1 MKSYISRKL
10 PADTRT
16 TDFTFSRRIAS
27 AATTADGPAG
37 VIAIDA
43 SWSVTD
49 REYRD
54 RRLRRARNLHT
65 GFIVP
70 TSARAVRCRYE
81 LTTSNRVD
89 CCDRRAGDP
98 RRNNGCAARRA
109 GKRPG

>member
-27 AATTADGPAG
+27 AATTDGTPAG

-49 REYRD
+49 RSIETDDYVGQAI
-54 RRLRRARNLHT
+54 LT
-65 GFIVP
+65 SVFIVL

-89 CCDRRAGDP
+89 RCDRRAGDP
-98 RRNNGCAARRA
+98 RRNNACAARRA
-109 GKRPG
+109 GRRPG